1 MDKAAHALA
10 RKFKWNIVPNG
21 PTSLYLLGLSTQVPA
36 RYVYISS
43 GPSKK
48 YDLLGAVLEFRHQKA
63 QQTVFQYP
71 KSALIVQSIQ
81 SLGKNRVTP
90 EIIEAIGNKF
100 EQKELSKIIKATS
113 SVSGWIHD
121 QILMIAGRKE
131 EGGRNAGE

>member
-1 MDKAAHALA
+1 MDQAARALA
-10 RKFKWNIVPNG
+10 RKYKWHIVPNG
-21 PTSLYLLGLSTQVPA
+21 PTSLYLLGFSTQVPA

-48 YDLLGAVLEFRHQKA
+48 YDLLGSVLEFRHQKA

-71 KSALIVQSIQ
+71 KSALLVQSIQ
-81 SLGKNRVTP
+81 SLGKNGVTP

-100 EQKELSKIIKATS
+100 EQKELSKIIKDTN

-121 QILMIAGRKE
+121 QIIAIAGKK
-131 EGGRNAGE
+131 GGEDKPGE